1 MTESPVGP
9 TPSRPEPTIRFL
21 DPSTARRSPGQ
32 RQVGSTWYVADRLLV
47 RGGLPDSIRGR
58 LRAPGGAE
66 ALPSVLSLEP
76 SEDEDAAAGFERAAR
91 RQGCH
96 VGVEVR
102 YRHGTEP
109 SADAA
114 PLDLVDEDLGFV
126 LRLIADRPDVQPDAW
141 EVLEADARDE
151 STPWSLSLDHVLTAL
166 PFTTHP
172 FTTHPFTTH
181 PFTTHPFTTHPFTT
195 HPFTTH
201 PMAAQPFTT
210 HPFTTHGMAEYGV
223 PGSGGRSPVAW
234 LGAPPA
240 RRARDDGDESRT
252 PDGAVR
258 PVVAIVDTGI
268 GTHPWFGS
276 YGLGKDPDDGNGVV
290 IRGASLP
297 DGPIGTY
304 PVPQLPEEDAE
315 IGGASTAPLTGPL
328 DPVAGHGTFIAGIV
342 HQTCP
347 DARLLPVRVVGGA
360 GAAIES
366 EVIESLR
373 RLLRFHRRG
382 LAGEEGYVAV
392 DVVVL
397 PMGYYHEQPE
407 DLQWDHPLSDV
418 LARLRDSGVAVVVA
432 AGNDGET
439 RPEFPAAFAPEVDR
453 RATPP
458 RITSPRDTST
468 ERPPILAVGAAN
480 PDGSTALFSNDG
492 PWVTCVRPGA
502 AVVSTVPRT
511 LDGPSTPSLR
521 TRERYADA
529 VRSTIDPE
537 GFQGGFATWSG
548 TSFAAPVL
556 AGEIARELL
565 ADRSRRARA
574 ADATLTE
581 SVDRADHGDEAR
593 VAAIWRAISGA
604 TGGLSLDGTST
615 PG

>member
-58 LRAPGGAE
+58 LRPPEGVSG
-66 ALPSVLSLEP
+66 LPSVLSLEP
-76 SEDEDAAAGFERAAR
+76 SSDEQAAAGFERAAR

-102 YRHGTEP
+102 YRHGADRA
-109 SADAA
+109 ADAQ
-114 PLDLVDEDLGFV
+114 PLDMVDEDLGFV

-151 STPWSLSLDHVLTAL
+151 STPWTLSLDHVMTAL

-181 PFTTHPFTTHPFTT
+181 PF
-195 HPFTTH
+195 
-201 PMAAQPFTT
+201 AAQPFTT

-240 RRARDDGDESRT
+240 RQVRDDGDESRT
-252 PDGAVR
+252 RDGAVR

-268 GTHPWFGS
+268 GTHPWFGT
-276 YGLGKDPDDGNGVV
+276 YGLGAEQDEGNGVV
-290 IRGASLP
+290 IREAKLP

-382 LAGEEGYVAV
+382 LAGEAGFVAV

-453 RATPP
+453 RAEPP
-458 RITSPRDTST
+458 RITNPRDTSAR
-468 ERPPILAVGAAN
+468 RPPILAVGATN

-521 TRERYADA
+521 TRERFADA

-565 ADRSRRARA
+565 ADRSRQARP
-574 ADATLTE
+574 ADATLTG
-581 SVDRADHGDEAR
+581 SADRSDRDDEAR

-604 TGGLSLDGTST
+604 TGGLSFGDTST

>member
-1 MTESPVGP
+1 MSESPVGP
-9 TPSRPEPTIRFL
+9 APRRPDPSVRYL
-21 DPSTARRSPGQ
+21 DPSTVRRRPGQ
-32 RQVGSTWYVADRLLV
+32 RDVAPTWYVADRLLV
-47 RGGLPDSIRGR
+47 QGGLPDPIRGR
-58 LRAPGGAE
+58 LRRPDDTPD
-66 ALPSVLSLEP
+66 LPSVLQLDP
-76 SEDEDAAAGFERAAR
+76 SADDDAEVAGFERAAR
-91 RQGCH
+91 SQGCH
-96 VGVEVR
+96 LGVEVR
-102 YRHGTEP
+102 YRQGAEA
-109 SADAA
+109 SADTD
-114 PLDLVDEDLGFV
+114 PLDLVDEDQGFV

-141 EVLEADARDE
+141 EVLEADSRDE
-151 STPWSLSLDHVLTAL
+151 SVPWRLNLDHVMSAL

-195 HPFTTH
+195 HPFT
-201 PMAAQPFTT
+201 A
-210 HPFTTHGMAEYGV
+210 HGMREYGA
-223 PGSGGRSPVAW
+223 PGSGGRSPVAR
-234 LGAPPA
+234 LGSPPP
-240 RRARDDGDESRT
+240 RRVREDGDHFRT
-252 PDGAVR
+252 PDGGAR

-268 GTHPWFGS
+268 GTHEWFGT
-276 YGLGKDPDDGNGVV
+276 YGSGSDDGNGVV

-304 PVPQLPEEDAE
+304 PTPRLPEEDAE

-347 DARLLPVRVVGGA
+347 DALLLPVRAVGGSGSA
-360 GAAIES
+360 VES

-382 LAGEEGYVAV
+382 LAGEPDSVAI

-397 PMGYYHEQPE
+397 PLGYYHEQPE
-407 DLQWDHPLSDV
+407 DLQWDHPLSEV
-418 LARLRDSGVAVVVA
+418 LARLREEGVAVVVA

-439 RPEFPAAFAPEVDR
+439 RPEYPAAFAPEVDR

-458 RITSPRDTST
+458 RITVPRDTS
-468 ERPPILAVGAAN
+468 ENRPPILAVGATN
-480 PDGSTALFSNDG
+480 PDGTTALFSNDG
-492 PWVTCVRPGA
+492 PWVTCTRPGA
-502 AVVSTVPRT
+502 AVVSTVPQT
-511 LDGPSTPSLR
+511 LDGPLTPSVRLK
-521 TRERYADA
+521 ERYDDA

-565 ADRSRRARA
+565 ADRDRRARGD
-574 ADATLTE
+574 DATLAG
-581 SVDRADHGDEAR
+581 SVGSADGGAAER
-593 VAAIWRAISGA
+593 VAAVWRAISGA
-604 TGGLSLDGTST
+604 TGGLSHGDVST

>member
-1 MTESPVGP
+1 MTESPAGP
-9 TPSRPEPTIRFL
+9 TSSAPAPMIRFL
-21 DPSTARRSPGQ
+21 DPSTVRRSPGQ

-47 RGGLPDSIRGR
+47 RGGLPETVRGR
-58 LRAPGGAE
+58 LRAPEGAA
-66 ALPSVLSLEP
+66 ALPTVLSLEP
-76 SEDEDAAAGFERAAR
+76 VEDDDAAAGFERAAR

-96 VGVEVR
+96 LGVEVR
-102 YRHGTEP
+102 YRQGAEA
-109 SADAA
+109 SADAR

-141 EVLEADARDE
+141 EVLEADARDD
-151 STPWSLSLDHVLTAL
+151 STPWTLSLDHVMTAL

-201 PMAAQPFTT
+201 PFTT
-210 HPFTTHGMAEYGV
+210 HPFATHGMAEYGV
-223 PGSGGRSPVAW
+223 PGRGGRSPVAW
-234 LGAPPA
+234 LGAPPV
-240 RRARDDGDESRT
+240 RHVRDDGDELRT
-252 PDGAVR
+252 PDGAAR

-268 GTHPWFGS
+268 GTHPWFGT
-276 YGLGKDPDDGNGVV
+276 YVLGDGPDEGNGVV
-290 IRGASLP
+290 IRGARLP

-304 PVPQLPEEDAE
+304 PVAQLPEEDAE

-347 DARLLPVRVVGGA
+347 DALLVPVRVLGGS

-382 LAGEEGYVAV
+382 LAGEAGYLPV

-407 DLQWDHPLSDV
+407 DLQWDHPLSEV

-453 RATPP
+453 RAVPP
-458 RITSPRDTST
+458 RITAPRDTSA

-502 AVVSTVPRT
+502 AVVSTVPTT

-565 ADRSRRARA
+565 ADRARRARP
-574 ADATLTE
+574 ADATLTG
-581 SVDRADHGDEAR
+581 SVDRADRGDEAR

-604 TGGLSLDGTST
+604 TGGLSLDDTST